1 VSAARLFNVDIID
14 EQLIKIKTG
23 HASDALL
30 AYYKRVGESKLEKLT
45 DVIACKSRKLESSTC
60 TSTSAV
66 SHGATLSE
74 SASGVTVSSGGG
86 SST

>member
-45 DVIACKSRKLESSTC
+45 DIIACNKIAAYVYIS
-60 TSTSAV
+60 
-66 SHGATLSE
+66 
-74 SASGVTVSSGGG
+74 
-86 SST
+86 